1 MKYLINEIASIL
13 HIPASTIRFWEQKG
27 IIRLKKNKSS
37 NYREFTISDLM
48 TLSDIK
54 LYKNSGLALNQIK
67 EIQKMTPQEHK
78 ILLEQKAIEL
88 KQQQQELLKQIEKI
102 HAHISSINELYR
114 LNSNVFIEEDIDT
127 EYIVSFELY
136 ESEKLQQYVDNP
148 YLYSRVQFSDNI
160 QEERRGL
167 TVDAKQISQYAL
179 QDIIWTKRNNR
190 YIVCLMKEEVTEGYP
205 NNLGEILHTLQKKYN
220 TGYIISRFL
229 LCAKENDKTYDFYK
243 TYIEIISENTNE

>member
-114 LNSNVFIEEDIDT
+114 LN
-127 EYIVSFELY
+127 
-136 ESEKLQQYVDNP
+136 
-148 YLYSRVQFSDNI
+148 
-160 QEERRGL
+160 
-167 TVDAKQISQYAL
+167 
-179 QDIIWTKRNNR
+179 
-190 YIVCLMKEEVTEGYP
+190 
-205 NNLGEILHTLQKKYN
+205 
-220 TGYIISRFL
+220 
-229 LCAKENDKTYDFYK
+229 
-243 TYIEIISENTNE
+243 

>member
-54 LYKNSGLALNQIK
+54 LYKNSSLALNQIK

-205 NNLGEILHTLQKKYN
+205 NNLGEILHTLQKN
-220 TGYIISRFL
+220 ITPVISS
-229 LCAKENDKTYDFYK
+229 ADFFYVQK
-243 TYIEIISENTNE
+243 KMIKHMIFIKPILKL